1 MGKKLELALIDALTN
16 GGTEDRAPIY
26 IYSVKF
32 ISFVWDSLGS
42 NYMTNL
48 LLLLVCLCI
57 GEAITTIRN
66 KKY

>member
-26 IYSVKF
+26 FYVAKF

-57 GEAITTIRN
+57 GEVITTIRN
-66 KKY
+66 QKY